1 MARPLGALPSPSRP
15 QPWAV
20 NALSLPRLKLLD
32 VPFVVIG
39 IDVVGYAIIIQ
50 VAILPLGQLRPISVR
65 VR

>member
-1 MARPLGALPSPSRP
+1 
-15 QPWAV
+15 
-20 NALSLPRLKLLD
+20 LKLLD